1 MYYLNSSGEWTVT
14 DANAV
19 ANGASQLL
27 AVALGTAPQTHGML
41 IRGFFNAVTYLTGT
55 YVTGSAVYVCE
66 TTTGNINVAAPDGS
80 GDFVRVVGHAAVSGS
95 IIYFNPSGDWV
106 EM

>member
-1 MYYLNSSGEWTVT
+1 MYYLNSSGTWVLT

-19 ANGASQLL
+19 ASGASQLL

-41 IRGFFNAVTYLTGT
+41 IRGFFNVSSYLTGT